1 MPANRK
7 EQNRK
12 YYLARKARLTG
23 IPVEEKS
30 NMEQE
35 LAELGRK
42 LHKLQQEFKEL
53 SSPSAANIKPSAN
66 VIQALTK

>member
-1 MPANRK
+1 MPVNRK

-35 LAELGRK
+35 LAQLGGK
-42 LHKLQQEFKEL
+42 LHKLQQEFQEL
-53 SSPSAANIKPSAN
+53 YSRVAENIKPSVN
-66 VIQALTK
+66 VIKALTK